1 MKKRF
6 GIFLALCLVSA
17 LCFTVAAAAPRLTD
31 EADLLTS
38 AEAAALEQKLDAIS
52 TRQSVDLVV
61 VTVDSTDGKTPQ
73 DFADDWFDY
82 NDFASDGILL
92 LVSME
97 DSDWHVSTTGYGIT
111 AVTDAGLEYMS
122 DQFVPLLSDG
132 AYADAFNTF
141 ADLCD
146 AFITQAR
153 TGDPYDSHNLPK
165 EPFAFGMNLL
175 ICLGIGL
182 VVALLVT
189 GKMKAALTSVRQQ
202 VKADAYVTPGSLQL
216 TNSRDLFLY
225 SQLSKTERP
234 RSDGS
239 STHISSSG
247 RSHGGGGGKF

>member
-1 MKKRF
+1 MKKLF

-17 LCFTVAAAAPRLTD
+17 LCFTVAAADPRLSD
-31 EADLLTS
+31 EAGLLTS
-38 AEAAALEQKLDAIS
+38 VEAAALEQKLDAIS
-52 TRQSVDLVV
+52 TRQGVDIVV

-82 NDFASDGILL
+82 NDFGQDGILL

-97 DSDWHVSTTGYGIT
+97 DRDWHISTTGYGIT
-111 AVTDAGLEYMS
+111 AVTDAGLTYIS
-122 DQFVPLLSDG
+122 DQFVPQLSDG
-132 AYADAFNTF
+132 EYALAFDTF
-141 ADLCD
+141 AQLCD
-146 AFITQAR
+146 SFLTQAK

-182 VVALLVT
+182 VVALLIT
-189 GKMKAALTSVRQQ
+189 GKMKGELTSVRQQ

-234 RSDGS
+234 RSGGS
-239 STHISSSG
+239 STHTSSSG